1 MNFDID
7 SKKVEDSLPLWKV
20 ENGFLVSKTADIT
33 VCYELILPEIFT
45 HEEGDY
51 VSMHKSFVMAL
62 RDLPDYTIVHKQDV
76 FSWQSWKDDALPPQ
90 KTFLENAYRSHFLGR
105 NYLSHRAFLY
115 VSLSTKEGM
124 RTKSAASALCKNE
137 LLPREVMDEGRW
149 TTFSQSLSRMEQ
161 VLSDG
166 GLGLRKLSE
175 EELVGVS
182 ERFGLL
188 EQYLNLDY
196 SGESTVL
203 NDLHLEDGSLM
214 VGDKYVS
221 CFSIAS
227 LDTVP
232 AEVNQCSHNK
242 RFSNPPRFIM
252 PQSQVANLALLL
264 PFEHIYNQYFF
275 LDESSSNLKKI
286 RQKGKL
292 QQAFAGASREN
303 MINLERNTA
312 YLDEA
317 FQEQKR
323 SIRCAF
329 NVLVWD
335 KNWERLLDKNAKVES
350 AMSAINC
357 CTKTKT
363 EKIVPQVFWGGIPG
377 AASQYPSE
385 LTFLTFL
392 EQGCCFVNFD
402 TNYRNMV
409 GKNDFGINLTDRV
422 SGVPV
427 RIDLDDYPK
436 KVGWID
442 NRNKVIIGPSGSGKS
457 FFTNNLVRQYWE
469 QGAHIVLV
477 DIGDSYEGL
486 CQMIREESRGNDGC
500 YFTYTE
506 ENPLSFNPFWEPDY
520 VYTEEKKEQLLTLLK
535 TLWKGD
541 NTLTNSEETHVKV
554 CIDQYLENVMQNRE
568 VRPCFDSFY
577 SYLTEVYKP
586 YIVEQQKVRL
596 ENFDI
601 DDMIQV
607 LKPFC
612 TGGMF
617 GHLLNSSMDVNLLE
631 KRFIIFELDNIKD
644 NKTLFPIVTL
654 IIMATFMDK
663 IRRLPYDQRKL
674 MLIEEAWQAI
684 AKEGMAT
691 FIGYLYRTARKHFGE
706 IAIVTQEPD
715 DLVGNKFIKDIMVTQ
730 SHCKILLDL
739 RDFKERA
746 ECIQEI
752 LSLSKKE
759 QNILFS
765 VNNALD
771 FSHRSRYKEVF
782 ISLRGY
788 CAVYG
793 VEVSREEYCTFTTDK
808 EEKGMIKKL
817 QEGGKKSIKDA
828 ISSYIKQYKS

>member
-1 MNFDID
+1 MNFDIK
-7 SKKVEDSLPLWKV
+7 SQKIEHLLPLWKW
-20 ENGFLVSKTADIT
+20 EDDFLLSKTADVT
-33 VCYELILPEIFT
+33 ACYELTLPEIFT
-45 HEEGDY
+45 RSEDEY
-51 VSMHKSFVMAL
+51 LSMHKCFVMAL
-62 RDLPDYTIVHKQDV
+62 RDFPDNTLVHKQDI
-76 FSWQSWKDDALPPQ
+76 FFQNSWRRESLQGSS
-90 KTFLENAYRSHFLGR
+90 FLECSYQNHFRGR
-105 NYLSHRAFLY
+105 PFLSHRCYLY
-115 VSLSTKEGM
+115 VTMTSKEGIQ
-124 RTKSAASALCKNE
+124 TKSIASALCRNRLVPKE
-137 LLPREVMDEGRW
+137 MMDKDRW
-149 TTFSQSLSRMEQ
+149 NAFRHSLSRLEQ
-161 VLSDG
+161 VLKDG
-166 GLGLRKLSE
+166 GVRVRRLAESEIVGEEDRLGL
-175 EELVGVS
+175 V
-182 ERFGLL
+182 
-188 EQYLNLDY
+188 EQYVNLDF
-196 SGESTVL
+196 SQESTVL
-203 NDLHLEDGSLM
+203 KDLHLEDGTLM

-221 CFSIAS
+221 CFSLSS
-227 LDTVP
+227 LETVP
-232 AEVNQCSHNK
+232 SEVSEYSHNK
-242 RFSNPPRFIM
+242 RFSNPPNFYM
-252 PQSQVANLALLL
+252 PQSLVANLSVLL

-275 LDESSSNLKKI
+275 LDENESNLKKI

-292 QQAFAGASREN
+292 QQAFASASREN
-303 MINLERNTA
+303 LINLERNTE

-317 FQEQKR
+317 FRDQKR

-335 KNWERLLDKNAKVES
+335 LSWESLLRKNAKVES
-350 AMSAINC
+350 AMSAMNC

-363 EKIVPQVFWGGIPG
+363 EKVVPQVFWGGIPG
-377 AASQYPSE
+377 AATQYPAE

-392 EQGCCFVNFD
+392 EQGCCFL
-402 TNYRNMV
+402 NYDSNYQDMV
-409 GKNDFGINLTDRV
+409 TSSDFGINLTDRV
-422 SGVPV
+422 AGIPV

-436 KVGWID
+436 KMGWID

-457 FFTNNLVRQYWE
+457 FFTNDLVRQYWE

-486 CQMIREESRGNDGC
+486 CQLIREETKGEDGC

-506 ENPLSFNPFWEPDY
+506 EHPLSFNPFWEPDRLY
-520 VYTEEKKEQLLTLLK
+520 NEEKKEQLLTLVK

-541 NTLTNSEETHVKV
+541 REVTNSEETHLKV
-554 CIDQYLENVMQNRE
+554 CIGNYLDELSRDKNIV
-568 VRPCFDSFY
+568 PCFDTFY
-577 SYLTEVYKP
+577 QYLKETYKP
-586 YIVEQQKVRL
+586 YIVEQQKVRMQ
-596 ENFDI
+596 NFDI
-601 DDMIQV
+601 DDLIQV
-607 LKPFC
+607 LKPFS

-617 GHLLNSSMDVNLLE
+617 GHLLNSTEEVNLLE

-663 IRRLPYDQRKL
+663 IRRLPFDQRKL

-739 RDFKERA
+739 RDFKEKS
-746 ECIQEI
+746 ETIQEI

-771 FSHRSRYKEVF
+771 FSKRSRYKEVF
-782 ISLRGY
+782 ITLRGY

-793 VEVSREEYCTFTTDK
+793 VEVSKEEYCTFTTDK
-808 EEKGMIKKL
+808 EEKGMIKRIQRNESCTLK
-817 QEGGKKSIKDA
+817 EAIK
-828 ISSYIKQYKS
+828 SYIKKNMS